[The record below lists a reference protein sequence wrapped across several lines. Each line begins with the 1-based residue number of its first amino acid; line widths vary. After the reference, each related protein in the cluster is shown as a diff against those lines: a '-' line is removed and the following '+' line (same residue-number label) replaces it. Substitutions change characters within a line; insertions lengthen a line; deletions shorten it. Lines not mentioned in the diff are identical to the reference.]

1 MCAVTKAIF
10 IILLLGA
17 GTLLGG
23 SNPLPTEPKRV
34 LPTSWRSYSFHNIQ
48 ADGRVSLGARL
59 SPCLVRTPRPLPGI
73 LHMLLGD

>member
-1 MCAVTKAIF
+1 MLAGTKAIF

-23 SNPLPTEPKRV
+23 SSPLPTEVNRV
-34 LPTSWRSYSFHNIQ
+34 LHASWRSYSRHHIQ

-59 SPCLVRTPRPLPGI
+59 SPCLVRIPRPLPGI
-73 LHMLLGD
+73 LPMLLGD